1 MYAQVTTVEASPA
14 RLDAT
19 THFFHQRVLPQLQ
32 QMDGFKGLAV
42 LGDQQRGKLLS
53 VALWESEKVMQSTEE
68 VVSRIRGGIPHPS
81 AERQWMWRPTKSLS
95 LRYRASE
102 RAKSP

>member
-14 RLDAT
+14 KLDAT
-19 THFFHQRVLPQLQ
+19 IYFFHQRVLPQLQ

-53 VALWESEKVMQSTEE
+53 VALWESEEVMQSTEE
-68 VVSRIRGGIPHPS
+68 VVSKIRGGIPHPLGGAVVDVEDYEVFVLEVS
-81 AERQWMWRPTKSLS
+81 SS
-95 LRYRASE
+95 
-102 RAKSP
+102 

>member
-19 THFFHQRVLPQLQ
+19 THFFQQRVLPQLQ
-32 QMDGFKGLAV
+32 QMDGFKGLAL

-53 VALWESEKVMQSTEE
+53 VALWESEEVMQPTREG
-68 VVSRIRGGIPHPS
+68 VSRIRGGIPHPPGGATVDEENYEVFILEVS
-81 AERQWMWRPTKSLS
+81 S
-95 LRYRASE
+95 
-102 RAKSP
+102 

>member
-19 THFFHQRVLPQLQ
+19 THFFQQRVLPQLQ

-42 LGDQQRGKLLS
+42 LGDSQRGKLLGI
-53 VALWESEKVMQSTEE
+53 ALWESEEVMKPTEE
-68 VVSRIRGGIPHPS
+68 VVSGIRGGIPHPLGAAAVEEEDYEVFILEVS
-81 AERQWMWRPTKSLS
+81 S
-95 LRYRASE
+95 
-102 RAKSP
+102 